1 MAAAWLAHVVL
12 AAVAYIPLL
21 RTAPGMVEDD
31 SKQYLYTDP
40 ARFMAQ
46 VVSLWNPDVSMGTVT
61 HQYIGYLL
69 PMGPYYALMEALG
82 VPTWVAQRLW
92 TGSLLFLAGAG
103 VLFLLRTLAPA
114 WRRPGTG
121 SFDTA
126 TVGGIGAMVAAFA
139 YMLSPYVLQN
149 EARQSALL
157 LPWVGLPWMIGLTAR
172 ALRTGGWRHPALF
185 ALVVALVGSTNA
197 VALILVGVGPVL
209 WVVWELLSGRV
220 RWRRALSSSLK
231 IAALSAAVSLWWGAG
246 LVVEGGYGMDILRYT
261 ESIQTVARTSL
272 ASETLRGLGYWFFY
286 GVDKLGLYLPMAGPY
301 MTSLWLVAVSFAV
314 PAVAFLAA
322 FVVRWRERAYFIA
335 LVVVGTVLSV
345 GAHPLSGPSPLGSL
359 VKAADTGS
367 TVGLALRSTSR
378 ATPLVVLGTA
388 VLLGAGVAAL
398 ARRWKVVGAIAAVA
412 ASGLV
417 AADLPSLW
425 TGQFVAA
432 NLARPE
438 QIPSYWQQTADYL
451 DKQAGAD
458 KTRVALEPGIDF
470 STYRWGTTL
479 EPVLP
484 GLMTRPEV
492 DRGLVPYGSPGSAN
506 LLDAFDDTFQDEHLQ
521 PQRGGATA
529 PAHERR
535 RPGAAVGSGLRALQH
550 APPPRPVAE
559 ARPSP
564 AGPRRP
570 RRDSGARP
578 SPPRRRSS
586 TP

>member
-1 MAAAWLAHVVL
+1 MATAWLAHVVL

-69 PMGPYYALMEALG
+69 PMGPYYASMEALG

-121 SFDTA
+121 SLDTA

-149 EARQSALL
+149 EARQFALL

-197 VALILVGVGPVL
+197 VALILAGVGPVL
-209 WVVWELLSGRV
+209 WVGWELLSGRV
-220 RWRRALSSSLK
+220 RWRRAVSSSLK

-322 FVVRWRERAYFIA
+322 FVVRWRER
-335 LVVVGTVLSV
+335 LPTSSSWWWWG
-345 GAHPLSGPSPLGSL
+345 
-359 VKAADTGS
+359 
-367 TVGLALRSTSR
+367 RSCRWAPTR
-378 ATPLVVLGTA
+378 CQ
-388 VLLGAGVAAL
+388 
-398 ARRWKVVGAIAAVA
+398 ARRRSGA
-412 ASGLV
+412 S
-417 AADLPSLW
+417 S
-425 TGQFVAA
+425 
-432 NLARPE
+432 
-438 QIPSYWQQTADYL
+438 
-451 DKQAGAD
+451 
-458 KTRVALEPGIDF
+458 
-470 STYRWGTTL
+470 
-479 EPVLP
+479 
-484 GLMTRPEV
+484 
-492 DRGLVPYGSPGSAN
+492 
-506 LLDAFDDTFQDEHLQ
+506 
-521 PQRGGATA
+521 
-529 PAHERR
+529 R
-535 RPGAAVGSGLRALQH
+535 RPTRARRSGWRCAAR
-550 APPPRPVAE
+550 
-559 ARPSP
+559 
-564 AGPRRP
+564 AGPRRSWCSGP
-570 RRDSGARP
+570 RSCSAPGSPHWPVAGRWWGRSWRWRPRDWSPSTCPRCGRGSSWRP
-578 SPPRRRSS
+578 TWHAPSRSRPTGSRRRTIWTSKPAPTRRAWPSSPASTSPPTGGGPPSNRCSPAS
-586 TP
+586 